1 MARPRKPDGELDLD
15 LEDLPAPAR
24 WREWMGRVEAVI
36 FASAQPV
43 LRESLARVVG
53 RGCNLDLIIDDIRDE
68 LSGRPY
74 ELVSVAG
81 GWSFRTKLGF
91 GDAIRAAIGGP
102 QKTELSRSNAL
113 VLMAIAYFQPITR
126 GELSQFLGRE
136 VSRDAIAALRGE
148 GFIAAGPRSP
158 TPGAPYAYVT
168 TPGFLAQFGF
178 ESLRDLP
185 DIEKLEDAGLLGRT
199 SEALLD
205 GDALASE
212 LRGVLGLRATR
223 TSPRKMRRRRHSWR
237 NLAAARRWPEGPR
250 ALGRGAGPPCPRAR
264 RAIDLSAA
272 ALLVLVLSRPTISPG
287 NIAQELRITPRALRD
302 HVGDLGL
309 RGVTGRGRYRALGNL
324 VRGFRRCS
332 GHRIRQGSGA
342 GHRLRNGRPWRPDG
356 LSFSV
361 TCRVGVILRAVKSAP
376 KVLTDLAVL
385 NCHFRI

>member
-1 MARPRKPDGELDLD
+1 MARPRKPDGDLDLE

-36 FASAQPV
+36 FASAEPV

-53 RGCNLDLIIDDIRDE
+53 KACNLELIIDDIREE

-74 ELVSVAG
+74 ELVPVAG

-113 VLMAIAYFQPITR
+113 VLMGIAYFQPITR

-136 VSRDAIAALRGE
+136 VSRDAIASLRGE

-158 TPGAPYAYVT
+158 TLGAPYAYVT

-212 LRGVLGLRATR
+212 LRGVLGL
-223 TSPRKMRRRRHSWR
+223 SGDENEPDED
-237 NLAAARRWPEGPR
+237 AA
-250 ALGRGAGPPCPRAR
+250 
-264 RAIDLSAA
+264 
-272 ALLVLVLSRPTISPG
+272 
-287 NIAQELRITPRALRD
+287 
-302 HVGDLGL
+302 
-309 RGVTGRGRYRALGNL
+309 
-324 VRGFRRCS
+324 
-332 GHRIRQGSGA
+332 
-342 GHRLRNGRPWRPDG
+342 
-356 LSFSV
+356 
-361 TCRVGVILRAVKSAP
+361 
-376 KVLTDLAVL
+376 
-385 NCHFRI
+385 